1 MVFKNTVDHEYH
13 YALVKGD
20 ITPEEP
26 TLVRVHLATAMR
38 DIFCAQ
44 PPGMKIWNARR
55 SLERIAAEGK
65 GVLVLIHQC
74 ESIDELHNSALTMLG
89 KKPLQ
94 ITAASP
100 NVHKTVGVG
109 GQILRELNVGKM
121 RVLGQPL
128 RYRAISGY
136 DLEVVEHI
144 ACE

>member
-1 MVFKNTVDHEYH
+1 H

-20 ITPEEP
+20 VRAAEP

-38 DIFCAQ
+38 DLFCAQ
-44 PPGMKIWNARR
+44 PPDTKIWNVRR
-55 SLERIAAEGK
+55 CMEKIAAEGK

-74 ESIDELHNSALTMLG
+74 ETVEELHDSALTMLG
-89 KKPLQ
+89 MKPLQ
-94 ITAASP
+94 NTAASP

-109 GQILRELNVGKM
+109 GQILRELGVGKM
-121 RVLGQPL
+121 RILGQPL

-144 ACE
+144 PCA